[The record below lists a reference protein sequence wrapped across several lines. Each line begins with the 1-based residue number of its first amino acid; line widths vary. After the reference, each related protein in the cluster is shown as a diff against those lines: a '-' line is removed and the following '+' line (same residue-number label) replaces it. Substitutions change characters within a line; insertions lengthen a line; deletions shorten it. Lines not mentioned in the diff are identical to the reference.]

1 MVISFFC
8 CTFAAANE
16 IKTEYQ
22 NITIELLKQQV
33 SSSTLE
39 EPSRERLS
47 IGKLA
52 RESKGSE
59 VKVK

>member
-22 NITIELLKQQV
+22 NITIEFLKQQV

-47 IGKLA
+47 IGELA